1 MSYVL
6 FINIVH
12 KPVNHLICIIFL
24 LFVIH
29 WIIVVQELNLLKRA
43 SDIFSYVI
51 FVILFLI
58 KGLKVFPVLRMIVLD
73 ARCEHNVHLLLRG
86 AIRVL
91 AFLNLVDVTVLGLTG
106 MRV

>member
-1 MSYVL
+1 M
-6 FINIVH
+6 
-12 KPVNHLICIIFL
+12 
-24 LFVIH
+24 
-29 WIIVVQELNLLKRA
+29 
-43 SDIFSYVI
+43 
-51 FVILFLI
+51 
-58 KGLKVFPVLRMIVLD
+58 FPVLRMIVLD